1 MQNERLSAYLAYFE
15 HLAQQPQ
22 NRWEGFALDRNE
34 DRQFGLRF
42 QIALACYALGSLSLH
57 PQMAPPE
64 QERCRVAMADLIE
77 RMLQRRVWACWS
89 LAAER
94 RGSDPD
100 PLRRANASYSSHLA
114 MMIGLF
120 EAVGG
125 GGRFDEPFTLFWN
138 SQEQFEYTHSSLVE
152 TIVRQLA
159 PPTHHGLERWTGIV
173 HLVDMGA
180 VLWATTL
187 HDIAHNS
194 VYAAKTR
201 PWLELL
207 QRRMVRRGPRLGRRS
222 IFRAISVSPPVA
234 PPFLQTHIPLPF
246 GLRFA
251 DAWML
256 SCLAVLEPDLAGRLA
271 PSLFRRV
278 RRIRRPR
285 GAQETE
291 PAKPQ
296 AFLPSASLYR
306 SHELADPP
314 ATTAL
319 AYLLAVQMGDASL
332 AAELLAYADAHFAPT
347 EQDGHRFYQAGL
359 APVCTTAII
368 ALGEAG
374 GFLPLRESVAR
385 LAETGSET
393 REVGAGQE
401 ASNKTSEK
409 QEEGEEGMGDNAGEF
424 AIL

>member
-1 MQNERLSAYLAYFE
+1 MQNERLLAYLAYFE

-64 QERCRVAMADLIE
+64 QERCRVAMASLIE
-77 RMLQRRVWACWS
+77 RMLQRRVWAYWS

-125 GGRFDEPFTLFWN
+125 DGRFDEPFTLFWN

-152 TIVRQLA
+152 TIVNQLA
-159 PPTHHGLERWTGIV
+159 PPTHHGLERWTGRV

-187 HDIAHNS
+187 HDIVHNS
-194 VYAAKTR
+194 VYATKTR
-201 PWLELL
+201 PWLEVL
-207 QRRMVRRGPRLGRRS
+207 QRRMVRRGPRLGQRS
-222 IFRAISVSPPVA
+222 IFRAISVA

-256 SCLAVLEPDLAGRLA
+256 SCLAVLEPDLASQLA
-271 PSLFRRV
+271 PALFRRV

-285 GAQETE
+285 GKQETE
-291 PAKPQ
+291 PVKPQ

-306 SHELADPP
+306 SHELAAPP
-314 ATTAL
+314 STTAL
-319 AYLLAVQMGDASL
+319 TYLLAVQMGETSL

-347 EQDGHRFYQAGL
+347 EQDGRRFYQAGL

-374 GFLPLRESVAR
+374 GFLPLQEQVGR
-385 LAETGSET
+385 LADTGSET
-393 REVGAGQE
+393 RETGEGQE
-401 ASNKTSEK
+401 ASSETSETNEEQEEE
-409 QEEGEEGMGDNAGEF
+409 QEEGRDNAGEF